1 MLTVYDRL
9 RERARAIIATFDPP
23 PFYTD
28 CRTACTASRRLFDE
42 DPVIARLKTF
52 IHRHVEED
60 FGHGLLHLTKVT
72 LDAGALIH
80 IEGRN
85 AGYEAAYL
93 ERRMQLVQCAG
104 LLHDFKRKD
113 ADHAEAGAQFAR
125 ELLKAYPFEEG
136 EIEEIS
142 LAIRNH
148 EAFKPPLAAPSDSGR
163 LISDSLYDAD
173 KFRWGPDN
181 FADTVW
187 EMVAYHQPSLED
199 FVSRYPKGMAG
210 IERIKP
216 TFRTPTGRRY
226 GPQFIDLG
234 LAVGREL
241 LTVIQNEFMRDQP

>member
-1 MLTVYDRL
+1 MPTVYDRL
-9 RERARAIIATFDPP
+9 RERARAIIATLEPP
-23 PFYTD
+23 PFYSE
-28 CRTACTASRRLFDE
+28 CRTACTASRRLFDN
-42 DPVIARLKTF
+42 DPLIARLKAF

-60 FGHGLLHLTKVT
+60 FGHGLSHLTKVT

-80 IEGRN
+80 IEGGN
-85 AGYEAAYL
+85 AGYASDYL

-104 LLHDFKRKD
+104 LLHDFKRKEKE
-113 ADHAEAGAQFAR
+113 HAVAGAQFAR
-125 ELLKAYPFEEG
+125 ELLANYPFETG
-136 EIEEIS
+136 EVEDIS

-148 EAFKPPLAAPSDSGR
+148 EAFKPPVAPASDSGR

-187 EMVAYHQPSLED
+187 EMVAYHQPSLQD

-216 TFRTPTGRRY
+216 TFRTHTGQRY

-241 LTVIQNEFMRDQP
+241 LTVIQNEFMPDRP

>member
-1 MLTVYDRL
+1 MPIVYDRL
-9 RERARAIIATFDPP
+9 RERARAIIATLDPP
-23 PFYTD
+23 PFYSD
-28 CRTACTASRRLFDE
+28 CRTACTASRRLFE
-42 DPVIARLKTF
+42 NDPLVGRLKTF
-52 IHRHVEED
+52 VHRHVEED
-60 FGHGLLHLTKVT
+60 FGHGLQHLTKVT

-80 IEGRN
+80 IEGRS
-85 AGYEAAYL
+85 AGYEPAYL
-93 ERRMQLVQCAG
+93 KRRMQLVQFAG

-113 ADHAEAGAQFAR
+113 KDHAISGARFAR
-125 ELLKAYPFEEG
+125 ELLATYPFETR
-136 EIEEIS
+136 EIEDIS

-148 EAFKPPLAAPSDSGR
+148 EAFKPPLAAASQSGR

-187 EMVAYHQPSLED
+187 EMVSYHQPSLEE
-199 FVSRYPKGMAG
+199 FLNRYPKGMAG

-234 LAVGREL
+234 LTVGREL
-241 LTVIQNEFMRDQP
+241 LVVIQNEFMPEEP